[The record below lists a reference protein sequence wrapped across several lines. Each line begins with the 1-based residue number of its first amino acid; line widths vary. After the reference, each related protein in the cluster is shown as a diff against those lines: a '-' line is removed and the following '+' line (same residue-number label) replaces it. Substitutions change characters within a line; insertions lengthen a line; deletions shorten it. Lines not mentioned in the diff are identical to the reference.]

1 MFAYEADSEN
11 TISLAQKTIEA
22 LAEHSTGAA
31 KLPEGVKKKVSNV
44 VIETQAIIGMIAS
57 GLEVEENIALLE
69 NYHAKNTALLSD
81 INKYLEHKG

>member
-1 MFAYEADSEN
+1 MFAYKTGSEN

-31 KLPEGVKKKVSNV
+31 KLPEEVKQKVSNV

-81 INKYLEHKG
+81 INNYLEHKG